1 MLDQIDLRT
10 KDVTWD
16 KKDYYLIMKRSIQY
30 NSEAIQTYIYHA
42 GNNQISINS
51 EEVNTLWYG
60 LLLSNKCK

>member
-1 MLDQIDLRT
+1 MLDQIDFRT

-42 GNNQISINS
+42 GNNPDLHKQ
-51 EEVNTLWYG
+51 
-60 LLLSNKCK
+60 